1 MTISSSTRT
10 AGPFLGDG
18 STTAL
23 PFGFKVFATT
33 DVLVQRTSADGAQL
47 ALTLGGDYTVALN
60 ADQNAAP
67 GGVVTLL
74 DPAADFP
81 TGSSITL
88 TSAVA
93 ATQPLSLANG
103 GPFLAKSIE
112 DALDRLTLL
121 LQQQALSL
129 DGAIR
134 APLVETLTELPAA
147 TTRRGKMMAFNASS
161 GDLELTSFTQ
171 TQVALAV
178 GAAYSAGSIGLGLNV
193 LDYGASTSATA
204 AVNTA
209 AFQTALDL
217 AGNVSA
223 IRRVFVPAGAYLL
236 NTIYIPAAV
245 VLEGETISETTAR
258 IGTQLVQGS
267 EGDVIRFI
275 PHSTTGKQY
284 WFGAIR
290 RLAVFG
296 DKSFASGW
304 GISFRDSD
312 GDWVAM
318 QDLAC
323 LEDLIVRRCPSGGIE
338 IPNSGLPITLQR
350 IKLLFNNGPGIHMTS
365 VTTHQHQGVTFNDI
379 SGDGNNGGLIKLSG
393 LDRSGSVNIFNLKS
407 ESRVNADYGSV
418 PLQQNAI
425 VLNGC
430 NGTPINI
437 FGVTHICSV
446 PDGAN
451 FVKPGSVIKL
461 LDSNFPEIN
470 WSGVSVRVR
479 PGDTGPD
486 PSIVE
491 YASTV
496 AIPYTT
502 TSGRFGNS
510 NFSHVTQANG
520 YKQTF
525 GPISSYQA
533 EGPEDTAMQVAGT
546 TPAFSLY
553 ETDASADAKAW
564 ILAASGGEFTLRAI
578 NDDGSVGQI
587 IWTATRTSMHIGPDA
602 AGTYLRIN
610 GTETP
615 SATAGAASALPAA
628 PVGYIAVN
636 INGVGAKI
644 PYYS

>member
-1 MTISSSTRT
+1 MADLGTVVSRVTRV
-10 AGPFLGDG
+10 
-18 STTAL
+18 TTAWIQDVNNFIYRSIGSSGGSAL
-23 PFGFKVFATT
+23 VGFISAGAGAVLRTLQSKLRESVSVLDFG
-33 DVLVQRTSADGAQL
+33 AD
-47 ALTLGGDYTVALN
+47 
-60 ADQNAAP
+60 
-67 GGVVTLL
+67 
-74 DPAADFP
+74 P
-81 TGSSITL
+81 TG
-88 TSAVA
+88 
-93 ATQPLSLANG
+93 ATDS
-103 GPFLAKSIE
+103 
-112 DALDRLTLL
+112 
-121 LQQQALSL
+121 
-129 DGAIR
+129 
-134 APLVETLTELPAA
+134 
-147 TTRRGKMMAFNASS
+147 
-161 GDLELTSFTQ
+161 
-171 TQVALAV
+171 
-178 GAAYSAGSIGLGLNV
+178 
-193 LDYGASTSATA
+193 
-204 AVNTA
+204 TA
-209 AFQTALDL
+209 AFQAALDL
-217 AGNVSA
+217 AGTVSA
-223 IRRVFVPAGAYLL
+223 IRRVFVPSGAYLL
-236 NTIYIPAAV
+236 SRIYVPAGV
-245 VLEGETISETTAR
+245 VLEGEAITETTAR
-258 IGTQLVQGS
+258 TGTKFIQGAD
-267 EGDVIRFI
+267 GDVIRFI
-275 PHSTTGKQY
+275 PQNTGGKNY

-290 RLAVFG
+290 RLTIFG
-296 DKSFASGW
+296 DTSFASGW
-304 GISFRDSD
+304 GISFRDNADATVS
-312 GDWVAM
+312 M
-318 QDLAC
+318 QDLSC
-323 LEDLIVRRCPSGGIE
+323 LEDLIIRRCPSGGIE

-407 ESRVNADYGSV
+407 ENRVNADYGSV

-446 PDGAN
+446 PDGVN
-451 FVKPGSVIKL
+451 YVKPGSVIKL

-533 EGPEDTAMQVAGT
+533 DSVEDTAIQIAGT

-553 ETDASADAKAW
+553 ETDAAADSRAW

-587 IWTATRTSMHIGPDA
+587 IWTASRTTMTIGPDSS
-602 AGTYLRIN
+602 GTYFRLN
-610 GTETP
+610 GTNTT
-615 SATAGAASALPAA
+615 SATGGAATALPAA
-628 PVGYIAVN
+628 PAGYIAVN
-636 INGVGAKI
+636 INGIGAKI

>member
-1 MTISSSTRT
+1 MTDSINFS
-10 AGPFLGDG
+10 AGTVVTSDWLNAVDANVFDYTINVKNYGAVGDG
-18 STTAL
+18 TTDDTAAIQAAL
-23 PFGFKVFATT
+23 DFAGNSSAVHKVF
-33 DVLVQRTSADGAQL
+33 L
-47 ALTLGGDYTVALN
+47 
-60 ADQNAAP
+60 
-67 GGVVTLL
+67 
-74 DPAADFP
+74 P
-81 TGSSITL
+81 TGTYL
-88 TSAVA
+88 
-93 ATQPLSLANG
+93 
-103 GPFLAKSIE
+103 
-112 DALDRLTLL
+112 
-121 LQQQALSL
+121 
-129 DGAIR
+129 
-134 APLVETLTELPAA
+134 
-147 TTRRGKMMAFNASS
+147 
-161 GDLELTSFTQ
+161 
-171 TQVALAV
+171 
-178 GAAYSAGSIGLGLNV
+178 
-193 LDYGASTSATA
+193 
-204 AVNTA
+204 VNT
-209 AFQTALDL
+209 L
-217 AGNVSA
+217 
-223 IRRVFVPAGAYLL
+223 
-236 NTIYIPAAV
+236 YIPAAV

-258 IGTQLVQGS
+258 TGTKLLQGS
-267 EGDVIRFI
+267 TGDVIRFI
-275 PHSTTGKQY
+275 PHSTIGKKY

-290 RLAVFG
+290 RLAIFG
-296 DKSFASGW
+296 DTSKASGW
-304 GISFRDSD
+304 GIAFRDSVD
-312 GDWVAM
+312 DEVAM

-365 VTTHQHQGVTFNDI
+365 ITTHQHQGVTFNDI

-407 ESRVNADYGSV
+407 ENRVNEDYGSV

-451 FVKPGSVIKL
+451 YVKPGSVIKL

-479 PGDTGPD
+479 SGDTGPD

-491 YASTV
+491 YSSTV

-525 GPISSYQA
+525 GPINSYQA
-533 EGPEDTAMQVAGT
+533 DSVEDTAIQIAGT

-553 ETDASADAKAW
+553 ETDAAADSRAW

-587 IWTATRTSMHIGPDA
+587 IWTASRTTMTIGPDSS
-602 AGTYLRIN
+602 GTYFRLN
-610 GTETP
+610 GTNTT
-615 SATAGAASALPAA
+615 SATGGAATALPAV

-636 INGVGAKI
+636 INGTGAKI
-644 PYYS
+644 PYYA